1 MRNYKIST
9 EMEKKRRIKFV
20 KCSKLM
26 FFNKNTQCIKPP
38 YAFFFIYLPRFNAF
52 VPLGRF
58 YKLALSDCEAV
69 FVVNLFV
76 GEGV

>member
-1 MRNYKIST
+1 
-9 EMEKKRRIKFV
+9 
-20 KCSKLM
+20 M

-38 YAFFFIYLPRFNAF
+38 YANFFIYLRRFNAF